1 MTVFW
6 HSFLILANPSSEFIS
21 WYCFLHCVFAFIFIR
36 RELVVGEAGKL
47 FTNSYGLVPAKETGF
62 LAFINNKLPYCCWT
76 RKLSIRISTT
86 GSLESTVVF
95 SLSFPHP
102 ESVPQSWFFLVV
114 ASAVLSII
122 TQWAQTYFGKS
133 FVCRWFTG
141 IMCFHTEVP
150 WLVLSGVNFM

>member
-1 MTVFW
+1 MAV
-6 HSFLILANPSSEFIS
+6 I
-21 WYCFLHCVFAFIFIR
+21 
-36 RELVVGEAGKL
+36 GK
-47 FTNSYGLVPAKETGF
+47 V
-62 LAFINNKLPYCCWT
+62 
-76 RKLSIRISTT
+76 
-86 GSLESTVVF
+86 LESLGYFAYQNSTFLVVF

-133 FVCRWFTG
+133 FVCRCITG

-150 WLVLSGVNFM
+150 